1 VCNSSLK
8 NSILSLTLGGAAPGA
23 ITPGFGVMGG
33 AVSAISHP
41 FSVPLRAT
49 AAHKEFF
56 VELVSRDNE

>member
-1 VCNSSLK
+1 V
-8 NSILSLTLGGAAPGA
+8 AQRRGA
-23 ITPGFGVMGG
+23 ITPGFGVMGRSG
-33 AVSAISHP
+33 FCDKPP